1 MKFRSK
7 TGEVALT
14 IEQALEQ
21 FCDSKKDCDYCELR
35 EPVQQYAG
43 TKRPCHEYVR
53 ANPHEAARLMGYE
66 VVEDEKEEAN
76 MDKPRICEVLG
87 VEPDE
92 KFEIRGNTLSR
103 FRINKY
109 GTFQIEISND
119 CWGASTLECLNILIN
134 HPENI
139 IRKPKQEQEEK
150 KVDKPLKDWTIGE
163 LLEHCKCHTSE
174 NENCVNCDVKA
185 KVGCCFFD
193 CGPADL
199 DLSDKPRWTEQ
210 EVERAKAIKEI
221 FPNAYKLARNLSA
234 ITIYRVEDDI
244 PFYLATIQAER
255 FHSLRPGETVKLDE
269 IIGGAQ

>member
-14 IEQALEQ
+14 IEQALAQ
-21 FCDSKKDCDYCELR
+21 FCDSKEDCDYCEIR

-66 VVEDEKEEAN
+66 VVEDGNVLTKNDSKGESLEAN

-87 VEPDE
+87 VEPEE
-92 KFEIRGNTLSR
+92 KFEIRGNTLGR

-119 CWGASTLECLNILIN
+119 CWGVSTVECLNNLIN

-139 IRKPKQEQEEK
+139 AR
-150 KVDKPLKDWTIGE
+150 
-163 LLEHCKCHTSE
+163 
-174 NENCVNCDVKA
+174 
-185 KVGCCFFD
+185 
-193 CGPADL
+193 
-199 DLSDKPRWTEQ
+199 KPRWTEQ
-210 EVERAKAIKEI
+210 EVERAKAIKVLYPEADSLDECDPQVKVLNTKFVMATLDTAL
-221 FPNAYKLARNLSA
+221 FP
-234 ITIYRVEDDI
+234 
-244 PFYLATIQAER
+244 
-255 FHSLRPGETVKLDE
+255 SLRPSETVTLDE
-269 IIGGAQ
+269 IIGGAANAQT